1 MAKTF
6 YLTKI
11 CDHLCKIAVEAKQDP
26 DKLWQ
31 ANGDLQKIRKRKNP
45 LILYT
50 GVEGLSTRRFPD
62 SLVIPREEKKVKAQ
76 LNKINPHVKP
86 AAIELF
92 LRLRILKEDFQPVAD
107 NTKYFLTV
115 WDAKGKSWDQPGE
128 AWTPPAKLV
137 LPPLKNG
144 LIEVKIPPTA
154 QKAELVLRLKA
165 KDADHTPPPDP
176 KKPAPPP
183 DKANHGDVPVK
194 WELKIGALNPVME
207 LGPNEDCISG
217 VQQRLN
223 NLGFDSGAI
232 DGIRGSVTTAA
243 VKAFQTL
250 FKLKVDGIPGQKETQ
265 PKIQEVYDTAN
276 PVKLP

>member
-6 YLTKI
+6 YFTRM
-11 CDHLCKIAVEAKQDP
+11 CDHLGKIAVEAKQDP

-31 ANGDLQKIRKRKNP
+31 ANDDLQKKRKRKNP

-62 SLVIPREEKKVKAQ
+62 TIAIPREEKRVKAK

-86 AAIELF
+86 AAVKLF
-92 LRLRILKEDFQPVAD
+92 LRLRILKEDFQPIAD
-107 NTKYFLTV
+107 GTKYYLTV

-144 LIEVKIPPTA
+144 LIEVQIPPTA
-154 QKAELVLRLKA
+154 QKAELVLLLKA
-165 KDADHTPPPDP
+165 KDTNKPPPPADP
-176 KKPAPPP
+176 KKPAPASAP
-183 DKANHGDVPVK
+183 DKANHGDVPVT
-194 WELKIGALNPVME
+194 WELKVGALNPVME
-207 LGPNEDCISG
+207 LAPDEACISG

-232 DGIRGSVTTAA
+232 DGIRGPITTAA
-243 VKAFQTL
+243 VRAFQTL

-265 PKIQEVYDTAN
+265 PKVQEVHDTA
-276 PVKLP
+276 KLP